1 MPSVDFAEWVE
12 PNLLVTLGG
21 RDYSV
26 PPPSVADARII
37 VAFAVLAEHRLGL
50 VRTEPD
56 PALLELAN
64 AQTDPLPVITLGRAV
79 YDQMVTDGVSDTTI
93 SRVGY
98 YGMHYWA
105 RGKVQADYLAA
116 AMWAPDKDVT
126 DTAPKAPKRSKNGRS
141 TASANQ
147 TKTASIPTTKSRQS
161 SSRSKSTRR
170 AASSGGATSPATGA
184 P

>member
-21 RDYSV
+21 RDYSI

-50 VRTEPD
+50 VKAEPD
-56 PALLELAN
+56 SALLELAN
-64 AQTDPLPVITLGRAV
+64 AQTDPLPVITLGQAV
-79 YDQMVTDGVSDTTI
+79 YDQMITDGVSETTI

-105 RGKVQADYLAA
+105 RGKVQADWLAS
-116 AMWAPDKDVT
+116 AMWAPGDAD
-126 DTAPKAPKRSKNGRS
+126 DQASPRKRSKNGRS
-141 TASANQ
+141 TGSANR
-147 TKTASIPTTKSRQS
+147 TKTASTPTTASRPS
-161 SSRSKSTRR
+161 
-170 AASSGGATSPATGA
+170 
-184 P
+184 